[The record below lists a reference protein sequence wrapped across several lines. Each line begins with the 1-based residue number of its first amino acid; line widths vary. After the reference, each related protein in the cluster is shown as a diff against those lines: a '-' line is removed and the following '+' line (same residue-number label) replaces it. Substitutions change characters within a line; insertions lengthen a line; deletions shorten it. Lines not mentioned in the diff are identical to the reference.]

1 MLFGTLL
8 AFYRIRTLYMK
19 KFLLLACCLTV
30 LMSFTVQ
37 SGADAIVNAF
47 KSADAT
53 QVGNYLDDFCDIKLP
68 DKDEVKGLG
77 RNQAS
82 ITLKSFF
89 AENGVKGF
97 DKTSDRVLGATMYLT
112 GKLTGAGK
120 SYNLTVMTKEKEGS
134 PRIIS
139 IRIN

>member
-1 MLFGTLL
+1 
-8 AFYRIRTLYMK
+8 MK
-19 KFLLLACCLTV
+19 KFLLLAGCVIV
-30 LMSFTVQ
+30 LMSFVVQ

-53 QVGNYLDDFCDIKLP
+53 QVSNYLDDLCDIKLL
-68 DKDEVKGLG
+68 DKDEVKNVGK
-77 RNQAS
+77 NQAS
-82 ITLKSFF
+82 ITLKTFF

-97 DKTSDRVLGATMYLT
+97 EKTSDRVLGATMYLT

-120 SYNLTVMTKEKEGS
+120 TYNLTVMAKEKDGS
-134 PRIIS
+134 PKIIS